1 MSDLPDWNT
10 LHTGEGCP
18 LCGEMADVTDH
29 NVKVADLSVSSL
41 RLERNQTYRGYCVLI
56 FKGRHVNG
64 MEELTD
70 TEYAAVTADLRRAS
84 LAVAKAMK
92 PDHMNYATLGNVIP
106 HLHFHIIPRYKGDPR
121 WQAPVWTSDLADMD
135 KTLLASDAEYLAL
148 AEEIRK
154 GL

>member
-10 LHTGEGCP
+10 LHAGEGCP
-18 LCGEMADVTDH
+18 LCGTMADVNGH
-29 NVKVADLSVSSL
+29 NIKIADLSVTSL
-41 RLERNQTYRGYCVLI
+41 WLERNQTYRGYCVLI

-70 TEYAAVTADLRRAS
+70 AEYDAAADDLRRAA

-106 HLHFHIIPRYKGDPR
+106 HLHWHIIPRYRGDPR

-135 KTLLASDAEYLAL
+135 KTFLASDADYQAL
-148 AEEIRK
+148 ADEIRK
-154 GL
+154 EL